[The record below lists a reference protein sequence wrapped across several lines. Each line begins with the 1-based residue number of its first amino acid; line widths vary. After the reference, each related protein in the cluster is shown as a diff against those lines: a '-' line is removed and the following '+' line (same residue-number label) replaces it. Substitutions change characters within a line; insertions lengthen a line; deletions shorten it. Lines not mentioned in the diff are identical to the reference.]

1 MAAAIPRHDTTSH
14 DTFLRLSD
22 GICPCRTLPLRRP
35 RRRPRADRWRTTGP
49 FPIYGA
55 GLRVLCTNSSP
66 RTRPSPPAPHRW
78 RGATA
83 SGRTPATGTGG
94 SPAPG
99 VASDVETTT
108 HAADQ
113 APKDEDLLGSEAPT
127 ATASTT
133 AASSLGSTARGES
146 ALPCPRP
153 RGNREQAR
161 DPVRARRWMAFRDSQ
176 LRDDGRRGGGT
187 ARNSSHNGR
196 DPDAHTASVCRSTTC
211 SRCCLANVTA
221 GPVTRPFVTIT
232 ATSAP
237 CTCRAVPLST

>member
-94 SPAPG
+94 SPHPG
-99 VASDVETTT
+99 WR
-108 HAADQ
+108 
-113 APKDEDLLGSEAPT
+113 PT
-127 ATASTT
+127 SRPPPTRPTRHRRT
-133 AASSLGSTARGES
+133 KTSSV
-146 ALPCPRP
+146 PRP
-153 RGNREQAR
+153 RPPPHRRRPRRRSVARLAENRR
-161 DPVRARRWMAFRDSQ
+161 CRAPGPGATGSKLETLFEPGDGWRSATLSSGTTGDAAVAPPATAPTTDVTPTPTPPASA
-176 LRDDGRRGGGT
+176 GRR
-187 ARNSSHNGR
+187 
-196 DPDAHTASVCRSTTC
+196 
-211 SRCCLANVTA
+211 
-221 GPVTRPFVTIT
+221 
-232 ATSAP
+232 
-237 CTCRAVPLST
+237 RAAAAAWRT